1 MIPYDHA
8 MITTNGVRLHV
19 VQAGPPE
26 GKLMLMLH
34 GFPEFWY
41 GWRNQIDHFAAQGWR
56 VWAPDQRGYNI
67 SEKPPG
73 IAAYTRDKLAA
84 DVIGLIDAAGVE
96 RCTLVAHD
104 WGAAVAWWTAME
116 YPERIEKLVI
126 LNVPHPVITAR
137 TVGKDWEQ
145 TRKSWY
151 IFAFQIPFLPE
162 WSASLGDY
170 EYAAKAIAG
179 AMRPGTFSDSE
190 WAEYRRA
197 WAQPGAF
204 SAMLNWYRAA
214 GQIRTPLPKNRYLQM
229 PTRIIWGAQDIAL
242 IKEGA
247 EMSMEFVPKGD
258 LIYIEEAGH
267 FVQHEEPER
276 VNRLIE
282 EFVG

>member
-1 MIPYDHA
+1 MIPYDHT

-41 GWRNQIDHFAAQGWR
+41 GWRRQIDHFAARGWR
-56 VWAPDQRGYNI
+56 VMAPDQRGYNI

-104 WGAAVAWWTAME
+104 WGAVVGWWAAME

-126 LNVPHPVITAR
+126 LNVPHPVVSDR
-137 TVGKDWEQ
+137 TIGKDWEQ
-145 TRKSWY
+145 TLKSWY
-151 IFAFQIPFLPE
+151 IFAFQIPWLPE
-162 WSASLGDY
+162 AAASIGNFDT
-170 EYAAKAIAG
+170 AVRAIQG
-179 AMRPGTFSDSE
+179 AMRPGTFSEDE

-214 GQIRTPLPKNRYLQM
+214 GQIRTPLPKDRYLKM

-242 IKEGA
+242 IREGA
-247 EMSMEFVPKGD
+247 EMSMEFVPTGD
-258 LIYIEEAGH
+258 LIFIEEAGH

-276 VNRLIE
+276 VNHLIE
-282 EFVG
+282 AFVG